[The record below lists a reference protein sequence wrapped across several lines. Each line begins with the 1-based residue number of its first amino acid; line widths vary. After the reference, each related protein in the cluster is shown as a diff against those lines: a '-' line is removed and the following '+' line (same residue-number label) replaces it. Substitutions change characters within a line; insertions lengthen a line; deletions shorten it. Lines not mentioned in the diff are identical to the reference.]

1 MIRRALIQRRYGD
14 RPQLLHK
21 VPTDLEEEAGKV
33 QSPFITDG
41 MTRSSAQLSWHFMKL
56 LHDTE
61 RGTLV
66 IVHRGLHDLIG
77 PYLITP
83 MIGEPVTGWWG
94 RRQRYGMSNPSA
106 GYYGG
111 LMAVHGE
118 RIRRVVV
125 VEVRS
130 LADRRLMVVRES
142 RVDRLVAIAAELNA
156 ALGYPTRATVEAH
169 LDAIPVLSDQ
179 IPSARKAALIARRRR
194 LALRAIAF
202 HRRNRLRSTAHPAVA
217 LALAVVNAAI
227 VGGYF
232 LALASTSAPDNGVL
246 QGALFGFMMLA
257 FGVGGAVISY
267 IIRALSTPAKQ
278 RAAAA
283 AGLRALKR
291 DARGRP

>member
-1 MIRRALIQRRYGD
+1 M
-14 RPQLLHK
+14 
-21 VPTDLEEEAGKV
+21 PTDLEEEAGKV

-106 GYYGG
+106 EYYGG

-125 VEVRS
+125 VEV
-130 LADRRLMVVRES
+130 
-142 RVDRLVAIAAELNA
+142 
-156 ALGYPTRATVEAH
+156 
-169 LDAIPVLSDQ
+169 
-179 IPSARKAALIARRRR
+179 
-194 LALRAIAF
+194 
-202 HRRNRLRSTAHPAVA
+202 
-217 LALAVVNAAI
+217 
-227 VGGYF
+227 
-232 LALASTSAPDNGVL
+232 
-246 QGALFGFMMLA
+246 
-257 FGVGGAVISY
+257 VISY

-283 AGLRALKR
+283 AELRALKR